1 MVEWNTQQ
9 TQNLPSI
16 ALMGSNP
23 IHGTSHINYGA
34 VVKLVISPACH
45 AGDESSMLFSSAKI
59 CLCSS
64 MVEQKICNLPMRV
77 RFMPGAPIGRWFNG
91 RTTVSK
97 TVRWRFK
104 SFSSCQWRDSRV
116 VKGSD
121 CKSAALMASMV
132 QIHFSPPQFVLTVIQ
147 LVE

>member
-1 MVEWNTQQ
+1 MEYTVDSKSTEHC
-9 TQNLPSI
+9 SY
-16 ALMGSNP
+16 GFE
-23 IHGTSHINYGA
+23 SHSWYQLYNYGT
-34 VVKLVISPACH
+34 VVKLVITLACH
-45 AGDESSMLFSSAKI
+45 ARSREFKPLQFRQI
-59 CLCSS
+59 FCLCSS

-132 QIHFSPPQFVLTVIQ
+132 QIHFSPPQFVL
-147 LVE
+147 L